1 MTTNTAE
8 ANFYSKADITIDEL
22 EKALAAYTPQAEYPH
37 DEFVKICVEE
47 ACMSIR
53 EGNNGVG
60 SCLVRDGKVIVRGH
74 NQGHHPYFRS
84 DRHGE
89 MTVMTAFEDQYKN
102 APDMH
107 TYTLFTS
114 LEPCPMCTVRL
125 ITAGVGQVYWGALD
139 PESGMMATMERMTPV
154 WAEMA
159 KRQEFGPA
167 KCSPELSRMSKQVWL
182 ISANTVQDRVRKRR
196 RLHEASFAS

>member
-1 MTTNTAE
+1 MSSSD
-8 ANFYSKADITIDEL
+8 NFVAFYEKAQVTIDEL
-22 EKALAAYTPQAEYPH
+22 EAKLADYRPQPQFPH
-37 DEFVKICVEE
+37 DPFIKVCIEE
-47 ACMSIR
+47 ACLSIR

-60 SCLVRDGKVIVRGH
+60 SCLVRDGDVIVRGH

-89 MTVMTAFEDQYKN
+89 MTVMTAFEDKYRN
-102 APDMH
+102 APDMQ

-125 ITAGVGQVYWGALD
+125 ITAGVGKVYWGAYD

-159 KRQEFGPA
+159 KRQEFGVA
-167 KCSPELSRMSKQVWL
+167 QCSPEMQFLSRQVWL
-182 ISANTVQDRVRKRR
+182 VSANTVQDRVRQRQ
-196 RLHEASFAS
+196 RLHEVVTG